1 MSQSVLI
8 GLLFIG
14 AAFYL
19 GRMVFRSFQA
29 KNECATGCGKCAASS
44 SSQELTETLK

>member
-1 MSQSVLI
+1 MLQSALI
-8 GLLFIG
+8 GILFIV

-44 SSQELTETLK
+44 TNQLEVIKE